1 MKKDTQTQY
10 ICIKGFKDLYSD
22 RCRKGSIRTIDS
34 YQNGRNYFMN
44 NRSGRGKQI
53 EIPVDEFEQYFK
65 EYIVYKVGDKI
76 RITAEIH
83 GHGFEIGAIGQI
95 IEVNPNP
102 TTNRSNYTIECEG
115 NDNYWFLEEEEF
127 ELYTPPLV
135 MEKYLSGKTE
145 SVDSCQPKIKNMIA
159 LAITDEKDILAIHN
173 VVSQDIKTQIEA
185 AYPHLFK
192 PASLKVVLTDDYT
205 AEVFKDYIQVG
216 CQKIDIKTVYY
227 LVNEHTSVW
236 GE

>member
-1 MKKDTQTQY
+1 MKKDSQTQY
-10 ICIKGFKDLYSD
+10 ICIKGFKAPYGD

-44 NRSGRGKQI
+44 NRTRRGHQI
-53 EIPVDEFEQYFK
+53 EIPVDKFKQHFK
-65 EYIVYKVGDKI
+65 ECTVYKVGDKI
-76 RITAEIH
+76 KITTKLN
-83 GHGFEIGAIGQI
+83 GHNFEIGDIGQI
-95 IEVNPNP
+95 TQVNPG
-102 TTNRSNYTIECEG
+102 NYTIECEG
-115 NDNYWFLEEEEF
+115 YDVDWFLEEDEF

-135 MEKYLSGKTE
+135 MEKHLSGKTE
-145 SVDSCQPKIKNMIA
+145 SVDSCQPKIKNMTA

-192 PASLKVVLTDDYT
+192 PKSFKVVLTDDYI
-205 AEVFKDYIQVG
+205 AEVFKDHVQVG
-216 CQKIDIKTVYY
+216 CQKIDIKTVYD